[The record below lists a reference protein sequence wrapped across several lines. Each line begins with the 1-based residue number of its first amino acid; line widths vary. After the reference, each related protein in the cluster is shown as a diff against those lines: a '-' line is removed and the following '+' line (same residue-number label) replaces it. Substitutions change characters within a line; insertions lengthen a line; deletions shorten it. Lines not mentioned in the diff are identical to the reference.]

1 MLTKSNREPTNT
13 IFSIVKFILFFSYF
27 NLRKVTF
34 SARFSCQ
41 IVLLIICLVEPKTVR
56 LHDVVSGSVSIAA
69 NVIGV
74 SEGSIFEYVRAA
86 FAYTVLC
93 ADFFQS
99 AESILRKKNRS
110 KPTRKTN

>member
-1 MLTKSNREPTNT
+1 MILRAVFVTLPFREWGVGN
-13 IFSIVKFILFFSYF
+13 VH
-27 NLRKVTF
+27 RV
-34 SARFSCQ
+34 A
-41 IVLLIICLVEPKTVR
+41 
-56 LHDVVSGSVSIAA
+56 D